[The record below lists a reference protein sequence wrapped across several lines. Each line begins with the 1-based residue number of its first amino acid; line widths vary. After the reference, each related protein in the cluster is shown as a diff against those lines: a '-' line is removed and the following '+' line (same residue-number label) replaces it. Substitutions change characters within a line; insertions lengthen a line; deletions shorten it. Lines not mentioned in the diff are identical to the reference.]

1 MSDYYEQDDFGD
13 IEQIGDEIFREME
26 YIPDEFI
33 DEEKSASDDILMNI
47 NFQEMIDETDINI
60 EDNISFEL
68 ESRMF
73 QNDPNSF
80 LNSRVGV
87 AERIGQEQ
95 VLGTDISGFN
105 DLSKR
110 QKKIFQMTMTPE
122 QSFKLNLETLANKY
136 EIKKEVVNE
145 LLDIIY
151 KVPYFEYK
159 NVNGCLFG
167 IMCLE
172 KGKINK
178 NKLNSIYEKYA
189 KESMSILDLLR
200 YSRFILNSSKGL

>member
-33 DEEKSASDDILMNI
+33 NEDKNPSDDILLNI
-47 NFQEMIDETDINI
+47 NFQELLEDANREI

-80 LNSRVGV
+80 LNSRVGI

-95 VLGTDISGFN
+95 VLGTEVSGFGE
-105 DLSKR
+105 LSKR
-110 QKKIFQMTMTPE
+110 QKKIFQMTMSPE
-122 QSFKLNLETLANKY
+122 QSFKINIETLASKY
-136 EIKKEVVNE
+136 EIRKEVVNE

-159 NVNGCLFG
+159 NASGCLFG

-172 KGKINK
+172 RGKINR
-178 NKLNSIYEKYA
+178 NKLNQIYEKYA
-189 KESMSILDLLR
+189 KENMTIMDLLR
-200 YSRFILNSSKGL
+200 YSRFILNASKGL

>member
-13 IEQIGDEIFREME
+13 IEQIGDEIFKEME

-33 DEEKSASDDILMNI
+33 DEEKNASDDVLLNI
-47 NFQEMIDETDINI
+47 NFQELIDDANKEI

-80 LNSRVGV
+80 LNSRVGM

-95 VLGTDISGFN
+95 VLGTDISGFS
-105 DLSKR
+105 DLSKK

-122 QSFKLNLETLANKY
+122 QSFKSNLETLANKY
-136 EIKKEVVNE
+136 EIRKEVVNE

-151 KVPYFEYK
+151 KVPHFEYK

-172 KGKINK
+172 RGKINK

-189 KESMSILDLLR
+189 KETMTIMDLLR
-200 YSRFILNSSKGL
+200 YSRFILNASRGL

>member
-13 IEQIGDEIFREME
+13 IEQIGDELFKEME

-47 NFQEMIDETDINI
+47 NFQEMIDETNINI

-122 QSFKLNLETLANKY
+122 QSFKQNLETLASKY

-178 NKLNSIYEKYA
+178 NKLNSIYDKYA

>member
-13 IEQIGDEIFREME
+13 IEQIGDEIFKEME

-122 QSFKLNLETLANKY
+122 QSFKLNLETLASKY

-178 NKLNSIYEKYA
+178 NKLNSIYDKYA

>member
-33 DEEKSASDDILMNI
+33 NEEKNASDDVLLNI
-47 NFQEMIDETDINI
+47 NFQELIEEANRDI

-80 LNSRVGV
+80 LNSRVGA

-95 VLGTDISGFN
+95 ILGTDISGFG

-110 QKKIFQMTMTPE
+110 QKKIFQMTMSPE

-136 EIKKEVVNE
+136 EIRKEVVNE

-151 KVPYFEYK
+151 KVPHFEYK
-159 NVNGCLFG
+159 NVSGCLFG

-172 KGKINK
+172 RGKITK
-178 NKLNSIYEKYA
+178 NKLNSVYEKYA
-189 KESMSILDLLR
+189 RESMTIMDLLR
-200 YSRFILNSSKGL
+200 YSRFILNASKGL

>member
-122 QSFKLNLETLANKY
+122 QSFKQNLETLASKY

-145 LLDIIY
+145 LLDII
-151 KVPYFEYK
+151 
-159 NVNGCLFG
+159 
-167 IMCLE
+167 
-172 KGKINK
+172 
-178 NKLNSIYEKYA
+178 
-189 KESMSILDLLR
+189 
-200 YSRFILNSSKGL
+200 

>member
-33 DEEKSASDDILMNI
+33 DEEKSVSDDILMNI

-80 LNSRVGV
+80 LNSRVGI

-95 VLGTDISGFN
+95 VLGTDIYGFN

-122 QSFKLNLETLANKY
+122 QSFKLNLETLASKY

-189 KESMSILDLLR
+189 KENMSILDLLR
-200 YSRFILNSSKGL
+200 YSRFILNASKVL